1 MEHAR
6 RSVSAAAAGALE
18 QLTPAAAPE
27 FWRSVAAGAT
37 ERPVTLRL
45 GAPPSSL
52 ADALDL
58 VSHHLDDGWLSVS
71 VGAAALRWSGA
82 APPDRLRLLRAAA
95 AQQEFPVTVE
105 RAPGDTLRAVGH
117 FGAYREGIAPLVA
130 ALRRAFDPQG
140 VLAVPTGDG

>member
-1 MEHAR
+1 MG
-6 RSVSAAAAGALE
+6 AG
-18 QLTPAAAPE
+18 
-27 FWRSVAAGAT
+27 
-37 ERPVTLRL
+37 
-45 GAPPSSL
+45 
-52 ADALDL
+52 
-58 VSHHLDDGWLSVS
+58 
-71 VGAAALRWSGA
+71 ALRWSGA